1 MANPIK
7 ALCDNCEEI
16 TDIEYLVTYHP
27 KSIQE
32 TYIECEHCQDHTVC
46 FVTNNKV
53 RSLQKEMRNTD
64 NTDKRVQLQEEVN
77 ERMGRLKHE
86 LEST

>member
-1 MANPIK
+1 MN
-7 ALCDNCEEI
+7 ALCDKCGK
-16 TDIEYLVTYHP
+16 VTKIKYELTNHP
-27 KSIQE
+27 KGIQE
-32 TYIECEHCQDHTVC
+32 TYIECEKCNDHITC

-77 ERMGRLKHE
+77 ERMGRLKYE

>member
-1 MANPIK
+1 MN
-7 ALCDNCEEI
+7 ALCTNCNQLTKI
-16 TDIEYLVTYHP
+16 SYQVTYHP

-32 TYIECEHCQDHTVC
+32 TYIECDECNDHTTC
-46 FVTNNKV
+46 FVTDKKV
-53 RSLQKEMRNTD
+53 RSLQKEIHNTT

-77 ERMGRLKHE
+77 DRMSRLKKE